1 MTAIL
6 DEEPTESE
14 LKELM
19 KTLDTD
25 HSGTVEWDEF
35 VEAMTNWWVYFYFL
49 FCIIFELLFCFS
61 PFKWLPVIIN
71 MIQKQGSLGIT
82 PLLAR

>member
-25 HSGTVEWDEF
+25 HSGTVEWEEF
-35 VEAMTNWWVYFYFL
+35 VEAMTNWYVL
-49 FCIIFELLFCFS
+49 NAVIF
-61 PFKWLPVIIN
+61 
-71 MIQKQGSLGIT
+71 
-82 PLLAR
+82 

>member
-1 MTAIL
+1 MRSKFSLYLRLSTVMTAIL

-25 HSGTVEWDEF
+25 HSGTVEWEEF
-35 VEAMTNWWVYFYFL
+35 VEAMTNWYVL
-49 FCIIFELLFCFS
+49 NAVIF
-61 PFKWLPVIIN
+61 
-71 MIQKQGSLGIT
+71 
-82 PLLAR
+82 